1 MNKVLGKL
9 NSIKKKV
16 TLKWIVVFFLVVGA
30 VIFVYQR
37 FFLKEEKALAM
48 YTVKRETLQET
59 LAVTGEIDA
68 SEKVSLHF
76 QTGGRLSWVGIKEGD
91 VVKKF
96 AGIASLDTRQLQ
108 KTLQKYLNTYSK
120 ERRDFEQS
128 TTDNDELAIALSTDI
143 RDRAK
148 RTLENA
154 QFDLDNSVIDVELQ
168 AIAKEYSFL
177 YTPIGGIVTRVDA
190 TEPGTNVSVTDIYQ
204 VINPESIYFSVSVD
218 QTEVVDLK
226 VGQRG
231 TITFDAYPDQKVSG
245 AITSI
250 GFTPKTDES
259 GTVYE
264 VEMTFESAGI
274 NGYRLGMTGD
284 VEFVLNEIKNTVVVP
299 IEYIIDE
306 DGREFVQKQVQEQMK
321 KIPVETGQ
329 EYGGM
334 VQILDGLFAG
344 DVIYEIDE

>member
-9 NSIKKKV
+9 NSIKKKI
-16 TLKWIVVFFLVVGA
+16 TLKWIVVFLLVIGA
-30 VIFVYQR
+30 AIFVYQR
-37 FFLKEEKALAM
+37 FFLKVEKALAT

-91 VVKKF
+91 VVKKY

-120 ERRDFEQS
+120 ERSDFEQS

-154 QFDLDNSVIDVELQ
+154 QFDLDNTVIDVELQ

-190 TEPGTNVSVTDIYQ
+190 AEPGTNVSVTDTYQ

-218 QTEVVDLK
+218 QTEVVDLHE
-226 VGQRG
+226 GQMG
-231 TITFDAYPDQKVSG
+231 IITFDAYPDQEVSG
-245 AITSI
+245 TITSI

-284 VEFVLNEIKNTVVVP
+284 VEFVLSEIKNTVVVP

-306 DGREFVQKQVQEQMK
+306 DGREFVQKQVQKQMK
-321 KIPVETGQ
+321 KIPVEIGQ

-334 VQILDGLFAG
+334 VQILEGLVAG

>member
-1 MNKVLGKL
+1 MSKVLGKL
-9 NSIKKKV
+9 NSIKKKI
-16 TLKWIVVFFLVVGA
+16 TLKWIIIFFLIIGA
-30 VIFVYQR
+30 AIFLYQR
-37 FFLKEEKALAM
+37 FFLKEEKELAT

-68 SEKVSLHF
+68 KEKVSLHF
-76 QTGGRLSWVGIKEGD
+76 QAGGRLSWVGVKEGD
-91 VVKKF
+91 TVKKY
-96 AGIASLDTRQLQ
+96 AGIAALDTRLLQ

-120 ERRDFEQS
+120 ERRDFEQ
-128 TTDNDELAIALSTDI
+128 TGDDNEGPVLDLSREI
-143 RDRAK
+143 RASAE

-154 QFDLDNSVIDVELQ
+154 QFDLDNSVLDVELQ
-168 AIAKEYSFL
+168 TISKEYSLL
-177 YTPIGGIVTRVDA
+177 YSPIDGIVTRMDA
-190 TEPGTNVSVTDIYQ
+190 KEPGMNVSITDTYQ
-204 VINPESIYFSVSVD
+204 IINPDSIYFSVSVD
-218 QTEVVDLK
+218 QTEVVDLYE
-226 VGQRG
+226 GQIG

>member
-1 MNKVLGKL
+1 MGKISNIFNL
-9 NSIKKKV
+9 IKKRI
-16 TLKWIVVFFLVVGA
+16 TLKWIIIFLLIIGAAFFL
-30 VIFVYQR
+30 YQR
-37 FFLKEEKALAM
+37 FFLKEEKELVA
-48 YTVKRETLQET
+48 YTVKRESLKET

-68 SEKVSLHF
+68 TEKVSLHF
-76 QTGGRLSWVGIKEGD
+76 QTGGRLSWVGVKEGD
-91 VVKKF
+91 VVKKY

-177 YTPIGGIVTRVDA
+177 YTPIDGIVTRVDA
-190 TEPGTNVSVTDIYQ
+190 SEPGTNVSVTDTYQ
-204 VINPESIYFSVSVD
+204 VINPESLYFSVSVD
-218 QTEVVDLK
+218 QTEVVDLSQ
-226 VGQRG
+226 GQKG
-231 TITFDAYPDQKVSG
+231 TITFDAFPDKEVMG
-245 AITSI
+245 TITSI

-259 GTVYE
+259 GIVYE
-264 VEMTFESAGI
+264 VEMTFESLGI

-284 VEFVLNEIKNTVVVP
+284 VEFVLSEIENSIVVP
-299 IEYIIDE
+299 IEYILEE
-306 DGREFVQKQVQEQMK
+306 DDKEYVQKQIEGEIQ
-321 KIPVETGQ
+321 KIPVKIGQ
-329 EYGGM
+329 EYAGQ
-334 VQILDGLFAG
+334 VQILEGLFVG